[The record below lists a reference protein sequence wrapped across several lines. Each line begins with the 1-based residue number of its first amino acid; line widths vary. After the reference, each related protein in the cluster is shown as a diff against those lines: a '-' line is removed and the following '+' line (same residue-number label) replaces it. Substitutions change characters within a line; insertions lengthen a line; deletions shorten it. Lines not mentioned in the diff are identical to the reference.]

1 MVVATQSF
9 LITKSCNWI
18 LQNLRK
24 IVVDLHKR
32 QSFLNHH
39 TFSGEVLIC
48 VDVAWHQ
55 VESKTKPYLSPYYFS
70 FREPA
75 KDKQHFSVAVSW
87 RQKIKQ
93 EMCRWSWRVICERN
107 NLSCLVQLNKR
118 GRGKEG
124 EVMDDGEEEAVH
136 VMRIAPSRLT
146 ELPLLENDTCFGT
159 IGCGNLA
166 NGGLARAHGMAF
178 LFQPLHLKQYLKMHS
193 AVIFTIIQRI
203 WWVTFVFCFFTADW
217 YRIEHQ

>member
-1 MVVATQSF
+1 M
-9 LITKSCNWI
+9 
-18 LQNLRK
+18 
-24 IVVDLHKR
+24 
-32 QSFLNHH
+32 
-39 TFSGEVLIC
+39 
-48 VDVAWHQ
+48 
-55 VESKTKPYLSPYYFS
+55 ESKTKPYLSPYYFS

-136 VMRIAPSRLT
+136 VMRIAPSRLHRT
-146 ELPLLENDTCFGT
+146 SPVGKRRLLWHHRLWQLGKLWPGSCSWND
-159 IGCGNLA
+159 
-166 NGGLARAHGMAF
+166 M
-178 LFQPLHLKQYLKMHS
+178 LFQPLLSRDLHDNSTYL
-193 AVIFTIIQRI
+193 TGN
-203 WWVTFVFCFFTADW
+203 FCFCFLYSRLVQDRTPIINQNVPLADGLVQ
-217 YRIEHQ
+217 HQCTP